1 MESNLLGPFESQQT
15 LEYCLSLA
23 LCLGTSRQMPSKAMG
38 LRALVH
44 CWGLRILHLLLIGG
58 NLTQLG
64 LVRGG
69 ESD

>member
-1 MESNLLGPFESQQT
+1 
-15 LEYCLSLA
+15 
-23 LCLGTSRQMPSKAMG
+23 MPSKAMG